1 MKVPPSIFNDVLG
14 PVMRGPSSS
23 HSAAANRIGRLMR
36 ALAGEKISTLV
47 VRYDPNGSL
56 VTTHKEQG
64 SDLGLYGG
72 ILGWTPDDPR
82 LPTFEQALEDEG
94 IEINLHYESY
104 NAPHPNFYRLEAH
117 GVSGTIYH

>member
-1 MKVPPSIFNDVLG
+1 
-14 PVMRGPSSS
+14 
-23 HSAAANRIGRLMR
+23 MR

-82 LPTFEQALEDEG
+82 LPTYERALKDEG
-94 IEINLHYESY
+94 IEIDLHYESY
-104 NAPHPNFYRLEAH
+104 NASSPQLLPPRSARRIGKNLSFRRYLNRRRNDRNHLYRRYSLQL
-117 GVSGTIYH
+117 SR